1 MYRRIEKA
9 LRGETSQKQ
18 TERISQ
24 FKTQGDRQLAEEGR
38 IEEITIDMV
47 LRAQARMAEEQVSGP
62 EDSVV
67 TAIVKEFPQEKILEI
82 TKKNCQKRFKGRE
95 VLGEL

>member
-1 MYRRIEKA
+1 
-9 LRGETSQKQ
+9 
-18 TERISQ
+18 
-24 FKTQGDRQLAEEGR
+24 
-38 IEEITIDMV
+38 
-47 LRAQARMAEEQVSGP
+47 MAEEQVSGP

-82 TKKNCQKRFKGRE
+82 TENCQKSFKGLE

>member
-1 MYRRIEKA
+1 M
-9 LRGETSQKQ
+9 Q

-24 FKTQGDRQLAEEGR
+24 FKTQGDRQFAEEGR

-47 LRAQARMAEEQVSGP
+47 LRARARMAEEQVNGP

-67 TAIVKEFPQEKILEI
+67 TEIVKEFPQEKILEI
-82 TKKNCQKRFKGRE
+82 TKSCQKRFTGWE